1 MTRSSSA
8 SAAST
13 IRQGRAFWHYGKD
26 LDTVR
31 RENATFLERS
41 VFLGAFSGETL
52 IGFAKLVSDDERRQ
66 AALMQI
72 VSMIAYRDKAPTN
85 ALIAQAVRSCAG
97 RRIGYLV
104 YSQFAYGR
112 KEHDGLSDFKQHNGF
127 QRIDLPRYYV
137 PLTAVG
143 RIALCLRLH
152 HNVIDHVPEPV
163 LAQLRT
169 QLFARGEPSR
179 EVMHDALQLLART
192 DLRPET
198 GAISQPAV
206 VVAGER
212 DTLVP
217 PAAGEWLS
225 RTLPRASFCL
235 IPGAAHAP
243 FLSHP
248 DAFMSAFA
256 DAR

>member
-1 MTRSSSA
+1 MLCR
-8 SAAST
+8 
-13 IRQGRAFWHYGKD
+13 
-26 LDTVR
+26 
-31 RENATFLERS
+31 ATFRLSLSLSRES
-41 VFLGAFSGETL
+41 VAR
-52 IGFAKLVSDDERRQ
+52 A
-66 AALMQI
+66 
-72 VSMIAYRDKAPTN
+72 
-85 ALIAQAVRSCAG
+85 
-97 RRIGYLV
+97 
-104 YSQFAYGR
+104 
-112 KEHDGLSDFKQHNGF
+112 
-127 QRIDLPRYYV
+127 
-137 PLTAVG
+137 
-143 RIALCLRLH
+143 
-152 HNVIDHVPEPV
+152 V

-225 RTLPRASFCL
+225 RTLPRASFRL